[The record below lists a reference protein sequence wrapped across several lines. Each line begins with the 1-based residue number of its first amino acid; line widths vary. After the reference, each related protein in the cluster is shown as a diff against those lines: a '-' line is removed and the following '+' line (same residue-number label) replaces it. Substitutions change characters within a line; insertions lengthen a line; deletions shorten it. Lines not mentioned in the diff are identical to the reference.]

1 MLFAH
6 DLLSKYRANKC
17 HSKTLNSNSQLVNK
31 KLILRKMTFYSL
43 LFVISVAIFGHETGK
58 KPISLHFMWRERTKS
73 CSYHLPRIVF
83 FFHFVVISP
92 QLTQVFISTAFQNC
106 ANQKQ
111 YVFVSVF
118 FGSQLRIVELYEN
131 INAINKREQI
141 VATVRSVHAR

>member
-58 KPISLHFMWRERTKS
+58 KTDFITFYVERENKKLQLSSSENR
-73 CSYHLPRIVF
+73 VF
-83 FFHFVVISP
+83 FPLRSNITTTYASIHI
-92 QLTQVFISTAFQNC
+92 NC
-106 ANQKQ
+106 LLE
-111 YVFVSVF
+111 
-118 FGSQLRIVELYEN
+118 LR
-131 INAINKREQI
+131 
-141 VATVRSVHAR
+141 